1 MTRTWTTTTEWTIK
15 WKMDTTKGEE
25 KEGGEIA
32 LVSNDGRSNV
42 IAIIEDNDGRI
53 IMVTARNEAIP
64 E

>member
-1 MTRTWTTTTEWTIK
+1 MTEVGSR
-15 WKMDTTKGEE
+15 E
-25 KEGGEIA
+25 KEGGESA
-32 LVSNDGRSNV
+32 WVSNDGRSNV